1 MKLFKQPLQGL
12 LLLLISLPAL
22 ADDVTYSTIRDAAEN
37 SSDLSRQALVTIFGD
52 VVTSPFTSTDT
63 TVIGSLF
70 GILNGVICA
79 IALFWFLTV
88 TLKSI
93 VKAGNAGKVFGSTRT
108 AMAPLMS
115 FVGFIT
121 LVPTT
126 SGWSLSQLV
135 MLWAASI
142 MGVGGANLLTN
153 KAVDMMDDGYSLVT
167 QPVAS
172 STRDAAQQIFEM
184 NLCKYAI
191 NEQLSGFYDDA
202 GSASTSEMSTSGSDG
217 SYETS
222 NGSAY
227 CGTAKIPTTTRSSS
241 WSVLFDSDVDTDAI
255 VSAQK
260 SALDT
265 MQTTLDSA
273 AQTFVST
280 YISKRDD
287 DSGTL
292 TDAETTIQN
301 AATAYENTINS
312 ALNQIDYED
321 TLQ

>member
-172 STRDAAQQIFEM
+172 STRDAAQQI
-184 NLCKYAI
+184 L
-191 NEQLSGFYDDA
+191 
-202 GSASTSEMSTSGSDG
+202 
-217 SYETS
+217 
-222 NGSAY
+222 
-227 CGTAKIPTTTRSSS
+227 R
-241 WSVLFDSDVDTDAI
+241 
-255 VSAQK
+255 
-260 SALDT
+260 
-265 MQTTLDSA
+265 
-273 AQTFVST
+273 
-280 YISKRDD
+280 
-287 DSGTL
+287 
-292 TDAETTIQN
+292 
-301 AATAYENTINS
+301 
-312 ALNQIDYED
+312 
-321 TLQ
+321 

>member
-115 FVGFIT
+115 FVGSSLWYRQRAAGRFRSWSC
-121 LVPTT
+121 
-126 SGWSLSQLV
+126 SGRPPSWG
-135 MLWAASI
+135 WAA
-142 MGVGGANLLTN
+142 
-153 KAVDMMDDGYSLVT
+153 
-167 QPVAS
+167 
-172 STRDAAQQIFEM
+172 
-184 NLCKYAI
+184 
-191 NEQLSGFYDDA
+191 
-202 GSASTSEMSTSGSDG
+202 
-217 SYETS
+217 
-222 NGSAY
+222 
-227 CGTAKIPTTTRSSS
+227 PTC
-241 WSVLFDSDVDTDAI
+241 
-255 VSAQK
+255 
-260 SALDT
+260 
-265 MQTTLDSA
+265 
-273 AQTFVST
+273 
-280 YISKRDD
+280 
-287 DSGTL
+287 
-292 TDAETTIQN
+292 
-301 AATAYENTINS
+301 
-312 ALNQIDYED
+312 
-321 TLQ
+321 